1 MRQEMKIACI
11 NVDVDPLICYYAIHG
26 ITTSGIDEDP
36 VYIRGIRRFLE
47 LFDKNSIKGTF
58 FITAHGF
65 NEKNSGI
72 LREIVRSGHEIA
84 DHSFSHDYQLTRMSG
99 EKIFEEIDKNKKFLE
114 ETAGIKC
121 TGFRSPGYNSSE
133 DLISVLKS
141 SGYIY
146 DSSLF
151 PSISYYIAKWL
162 LINLKKLSGHESKS
176 IISSFADAFGRYTP
190 EFIDKTVRDTKKEG
204 TFVELPMTTLFPLA
218 NIPLIGTSI
227 IAFPAF
233 LLDLMLKISKKRTF
247 INIEA
252 HGIDLCGADES
263 KHFDPLKGKQ
273 PDLAFSLERK
283 LERFQNVID
292 FYKDSGFEFKTLAEV
307 AEMKLNGKLNN

>member
-1 MRQEMKIACI
+1 MKTACI

-26 ITTSGIDEDP
+26 IETSGITEDP
-36 VYIRGIRRFLE
+36 VYINGIRRFIE

-65 NEKNSGI
+65 NKENSEI

-84 DHSFSHDYQLTRMSG
+84 DHSFSHNYQLTRLPKD
-99 EKIFEEIDKNKKFLE
+99 EIFQEIKKNKDFLE
-114 ETAGIKC
+114 ETAGIVCK
-121 TGFRSPGYNSSE
+121 GFRSPGYNSSA
-133 DLISVLKS
+133 DLISALKS
-141 SGYIY
+141 VGYTY

-162 LINLKKLSGHESKS
+162 LINLKKLAGHNSKS
-176 IISSFADAFGRYTP
+176 IISSFSDAFGRYTP
-190 EFIDKTVRDTKKEG
+190 EFIDKTVRDTKKNG

-233 LLDLMLKISKKRTF
+233 LLDMMLKISKNRSF

-252 HGIDLCGADES
+252 HGIDLCGAEES
-263 KHFDPLKGKQ
+263 RHFDPLKGKQ
-273 PDLAFSLERK
+273 PDLVFSLERK
-283 LERFQNVID
+283 IERFQHVID
-292 FYKDSGFEFKTLAEV
+292 FYKDNGFTFKTLCKV
-307 AEMKLNGKLNN
+307 AEMKLNGTI

>member
-1 MRQEMKIACI
+1 MKIACI

-26 ITTSGIDEDP
+26 IETSGISEDP
-36 VYIRGIRRFLE
+36 IYINGIRRFIE

-65 NEKNSGI
+65 SEKNSEI

-84 DHSFSHDYQLTRMSG
+84 DHSFSHNYQLTRLSKD
-99 EKIFEEIDKNKKFLE
+99 EIFQEIKKNKDFLE

-121 TGFRSPGYNSSE
+121 LGFRSPGYNSSP

-141 SGYIY
+141 VGYTY

-151 PSISYYIAKWL
+151 PSISYYLAKWL

-190 EFIDKTVRDTKKEG
+190 EFIDKTVRGIKTEG
-204 TFVELPMTTLFPLA
+204 TFAELPMTTLFPLA

-227 IAFPAF
+227 IAFPSF
-233 LLDLMLKISKKRTF
+233 LLEWMLKISKSRSF

-263 KHFDPLKGKQ
+263 QHFEPLKGKQ
-273 PDLAFSLERK
+273 PDLAFSLNRK
-283 LERFQNVID
+283 IERFQHVID
-292 FYKDSGFEFKTLAEV
+292 FYKNSGFEFKTLAEV
-307 AEMKLNGKLNN
+307 AEMKLNGNI